1 MDERLI
7 GGIYM
12 LTTRQ
17 KCFADAYLL
26 GGDPCEAYRAAGYKE
41 KNVTAATKRLLG
53 APAVQEYLQERT
65 AAGRERQVA
74 DATEVLQFLTSV
86 LRGENGSDRERLRAA
101 ELLGKRHGLFNEK
114 LTADT
119 AAVIIVDDLGG

>member
-1 MDERLI
+1 
-7 GGIYM
+7 M
-12 LTTRQ
+12 LTERQ
-17 KCFADAYLL
+17 RRFADAYLL
-26 GGDPCEAYRAAGYKE
+26 GGNPCEAYRTAGYRE
-41 KNVTAATKRLLG
+41 KNATAASKRLLS
-53 APAVQEYLQERT
+53 APAVKAYLQERSEAQT
-65 AAGRERQVA
+65 QRQVA

-101 ELLGKRHGLFNEK
+101 ELLGKRHGLFNDK